1 MFDLLSAEYGWTTDN
16 ILNCS
21 LHEIYWRLQK
31 IGNRKN
37 SDREFKA
44 SLHGL
49 KLEKPKEEMK
59 KSSQALSENE
69 KKALEIA
76 LQRAK
81 QRKRLEFSKG

>member
-1 MFDLLSAEYGWTTDN
+1 M
-16 ILNCS
+16 
-21 LHEIYWRLQK
+21 HEIYWRLQK

-49 KLEKPKEEMK
+49 KLEKPKEEIK
-59 KSSQALSENE
+59 KSDEVLSDNQKEAF
-69 KKALEIA
+69 KIA

-81 QRKRLEFSKG
+81 QRKRVEFRKG

>member
-1 MFDLLSAEYGWTTDN
+1 M
-16 ILNCS
+16 
-21 LHEIYWRLQK
+21 HEIYWRLQK

-49 KLEKPKEEMK
+49 KLEKPKEEIK
-59 KSSQALSENE
+59 KSDEVLSENQKE
-69 KKALEIA
+69 AFKIA
-76 LQRAK
+76 LNRAK